1 LGDHD
6 DSRGAGG
13 RARRRRLGPL
23 LRWGLLALALA
34 LVAHL
39 LAGVEW
45 AELAA
50 RLAGAQPAWVTV
62 AVALLLARFVIW
74 TWRWRLA
81 VERLETPPGILPLHW
96 MVMASVVINH
106 ITPTA
111 RVIGGVMRARYLA
124 RRTGGTAGRAFG
136 GVLFDQLVHQ
146 ATMTAVTVLGVI
158 AAGFAVGRHRLA
170 WVSLIGLSLAAAV
183 AAALWLRWRSREGGG
198 FERLARYLAER
209 AGADGPARRA
219 FAHGRHAIDAL
230 STLLEDGR
238 LVAASI
244 ALGGSYALVNA
255 ASQWAVFHA
264 LDQQPGF
271 LIVLAAVSLGM
282 AAGALAGTPGGV
294 GATEAAMIAAFVLF
308 GIDQVDATA
317 ASLLYRGLHYA
328 TVLAVGTPALVG
340 LELKRR
346 ARPPDPA
353 AADDARLEG
362 GCAGPK
368 APDSGEGTPQ
378 DRRSPAHDHRSPAE
392 R

>member
-1 LGDHD
+1 LEDHD

-13 RARRRRLGPL
+13 RARRRWLRPL

-45 AELAA
+45 VELAA
-50 RLAGAQPAWVTV
+50 RLAAAQPAWIAA
-62 AVALLLARFVIW
+62 AVVLLLARFLIW

-81 VERLETPPGILPLHW
+81 VGRLETPPGLLPLHW

-170 WVSLIGLSLAAAV
+170 WWSLIGLTLAAAV
-183 AAALWLRWRSREGGG
+183 AAALWLRWRAREGGG
-198 FERLARYLAER
+198 LDRLARYLAER

-230 STLLEDGR
+230 SVLLEDGR
-238 LVAASI
+238 LIAAAL
-244 ALGGSYALVNA
+244 ALGGFYALVNA

-264 LDQQPGF
+264 LGQQPGF

-294 GATEAAMIAAFVLF
+294 GATEAAMIGAFVLF
-308 GIDQVDATA
+308 GVDRVDATA

-328 TVLAVGTPALVG
+328 TVLAVGSPALVW

-346 ARPPDPA
+346 ATQPA
-353 AADDARLEG
+353 AADDARLG
-362 GCAGPK
+362 GASAEPK
-368 APDSGEGTPQ
+368 APDSGEGPPQ
-378 DRRSPAHDHRSPAE
+378 DRRSPVPGHRSPAD

>member
-13 RARRRRLGPL
+13 RARSSRLRPL

-34 LVAHL
+34 LVVHL

-45 AELAA
+45 AELAD
-50 RLAGAQPAWVTV
+50 RLAAAHPAWVAV
-62 AVALLLARFVIW
+62 AVVLLLARFVAW

-81 VERLETPPGILPLHW
+81 VVRLGTPPGLLPLYS

-146 ATMTAVTVLGVI
+146 ATMVAVTVLGVI

-170 WVSLIGLSLAAAV
+170 WWSLLGLSLAG
-183 AAALWLRWRSREGGG
+183 AAAAAAWLRWRTSANGGLD
-198 FERLARYLAER
+198 RLARYLAER

-230 STLLEDGR
+230 SALLEDGR
-238 LVAASI
+238 LIAAAVAI
-244 ALGGSYALVNA
+244 GGLYALVNA
-255 ASQWAVFHA
+255 GAQWAVFRA
-264 LDQQPGF
+264 LGQEPGF

-282 AAGALAGTPGGV
+282 AAGAIAGTPGGV
-294 GATEAAMIAAFVLF
+294 GATEAGMIGAFVLF
-308 GIDQVDATA
+308 GVDRVDATA

-328 TVLAVGTPALVG
+328 TVLAVGTPALVW

-346 ARPPDPA
+346 ATQPA
-353 AADDARLEG
+353 AADDARLG
-362 GCAGPK
+362 GASAEPK
-368 APDSGEGTPQ
+368 APDSGEGPPQ
-378 DRRSPAHDHRSPAE
+378 DRRSPVPGHRSPAD